1 MNLISRDEL
10 KQKLDVGDDFKL
22 VFVLGDWHF
31 HAMHIPGSLNIHSP
45 EVAMQQL
52 DPDDDIVVYCSGE
65 ACIASRIAYNLLTAG
80 GYKHVRR
87 YAGGISDWSDAGYPV
102 EGKMPDSLIK

>member
-45 EVAMQQL
+45 EVAVQQL
-52 DPDDDIVVYCSGE
+52 DSDDE
-65 ACIASRIAYNLLTAG
+65 
-80 GYKHVRR
+80 
-87 YAGGISDWSDAGYPV
+87 
-102 EGKMPDSLIK
+102 